1 MRQEGLLLTCDR
13 CGKQIMLT
21 EKIEHDTDGS
31 FTRNITYS
39 DEPEDWTKHEGK
51 DICDECEKCY
61 SQMMERFYKDVE
73 FEKHIYEEKKQTAD
87 SSMARTLAMNYGER
101 KIVRDPG
108 IGIW

>member
-21 EKIEHDTDGS
+21 EKLQHNTDGG

-39 DEPEDWTKHEGK
+39 DEPEDWAKHEGK
-51 DICDECEKCY
+51 DICDECNKDYEK
-61 SQMMERFYKDVE
+61 MIDKFYHDVE
-73 FEKHIYEEKKQTAD
+73 FEKYIREEKKK
-87 SSMARTLAMNYGER
+87 NVE
-101 KIVRDPG
+101 KVIRDPG